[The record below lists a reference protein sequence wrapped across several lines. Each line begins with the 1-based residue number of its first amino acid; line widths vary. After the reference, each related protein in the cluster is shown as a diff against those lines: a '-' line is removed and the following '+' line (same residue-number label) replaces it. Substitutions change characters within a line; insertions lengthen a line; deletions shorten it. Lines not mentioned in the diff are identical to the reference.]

1 MLDEKIKHRLE
12 QEVLDPG
19 MQRLEEEFKK
29 QLKRS
34 RGAIGKNYTK
44 WDRNISVYR
53 GNRLRDEMDL
63 QAADANEPEKFVVP
77 LSYAQVQTFTSFGF
91 LLLRQNDTF
100 FEMKASGAEDEDI
113 ADLIERGLERDLT
126 HNQWNAKLYQ
136 WLLDLARTGCAPL
149 KHWWT
154 VDTQQVKVTVPS
166 ALDDVNGIFTPETSQ
181 DVEAVSYEGNRIR
194 NISPYK
200 IRPDMRLPLTRW
212 NEGMFIGDEDEW
224 HITNVKALERKGV
237 VAGTK
242 WIRPLEKNQ
251 YKEQQ
256 YDRFSLVESG
266 FAQKLDETD
275 FMCVYCEGNA
285 KLVPQKYGLGR
296 EDYPIMFTFRI
307 ANGRLIG
314 VERTDALHNGWNYD
328 LGQFSADSEA
338 KLNECLSDTVHF
350 LQETVTWLYNS
361 RISSVR
367 RSLDSHMIV
376 HPAYVDTASLE
387 SRSPIVYLTKNA
399 PVNDIRAL
407 VHQLDIRDTTTGHF
421 SDADTLLRTMQFVTG
436 VNENAMGQYAPGRR
450 SATENRAANS
460 GSAARM
466 KMILSVAWDSCLGPF
481 GKKLMINQRQGF
493 SLETFQKV
501 FGKSPEVLAKWPLFA
516 PTDPRELVGCEDFL
530 VFDSTMSSEKGF
542 VAQSLQELVSVMV
555 SNPEMAM
562 ASGFDLEKAVET
574 IQRLRG
580 IRNVDRFFNKP
591 TVMGNPAVGGTPP
604 GTGNVPGAGSGEAV
618 AGAAAGST

>member
-1 MLDEKIKHRLE
+1 MLDAKIKLRLE

-19 MQRLEEEFKK
+19 MAKLQDEFRK

-34 RGAIGKNYTK
+34 RGGISKSYTK

-77 LSYAQVQTFTSFGF
+77 LSYAQVQTFASFGF
-91 LLLRQNDTF
+91 MLLKQNDTF
-100 FEMKASGAEDEDI
+100 FEMQASGAEDEDLS
-113 ADLIERGLERDLT
+113 DLIERGLERDLV

-136 WLLDLARTGCAPL
+136 WLLDMARTGCAPI

-154 VDTQQVKVTVPS
+154 VDTQQIKVASPMS
-166 ALDDVNGIFTPETSQ
+166 IDDSGVFEGPESIE
-181 DVEAVSYEGNRIR
+181 VEAVSYEGNRLR
-194 NISPYK
+194 NVSPYR
-200 IRPDMRLPLTRW
+200 IRPDMRMPLTRW
-212 NEGMFIGDEDEW
+212 QEGMFIADEDEW
-224 HITNVKALERKGV
+224 HITNVKALEHKGL

-242 WIRPLEKNQ
+242 WVRPLEKNS

-266 FAQKLDETD
+266 FAQRVDDSD
-275 FMCVYCEGNA
+275 FMCIYCEGNS
-285 KLVPQKYGLGR
+285 KLVPNKYGLGR
-296 EDYPIMFTFRI
+296 EDYPVMFTFRI
-307 ANGRLIG
+307 ANERLIG
-314 VERTDALHNGWNYD
+314 LERTETLHGGWNYD
-328 LGQFSADSEA
+328 IGQFSADGEA

-361 RISSVR
+361 RIQSVR

-407 VHQLDIRDTTTGHF
+407 VHQLDIHDTTSNHF
-421 SDADTLLRTMQFVTG
+421 GDADTLLRTMQFVTG

-460 GSAARM
+460 GAAARM
-466 KMILSVAWDSCLGPF
+466 KMILSVAWDSCLGPL

-493 SLETFQKV
+493 SFQTYQKV
-501 FGKSPEVLAKWPLFA
+501 FGKSLEVEAKWPLFA
-516 PTDPRELVGCEDFL
+516 PEDPRELVGCEDFL
-530 VFDSTMSSEKGF
+530 VFDSTLSSEKGYI
-542 VAQSLQELVSVMV
+542 AQSLQELVSVMA
-555 SNPEMAM
+555 SNPEVAGM
-562 ASGFDLEKAVET
+562 SGFDFERAVES
-574 IQRLRG
+574 IQKLRG
-580 IRNVDRFFNKP
+580 VRNVDRFFSRP
-591 TVMGNPAVGGTPP
+591 TAVGNPGVGAPAQGI
-604 GTGNVPGAGSGEAV
+604 GNVPGAGSEQAV
-618 AGAAAGST
+618 GVPAAAGA

>member
-1 MLDEKIKHRLE
+1 MLEDKIKLRLS
-12 QEVLDPG
+12 QENLDPG
-19 MQRLEEEFKK
+19 LLKLQEEFQKL
-29 QLKRS
+29 LKRS
-34 RGAIGKNYTK
+34 RGGVAKNFTK

-53 GNRLRDEMDL
+53 GNRLRDEKDL

-91 LLLRQNDTF
+91 MLLRQNDTF
-100 FEMKASGAEDEDI
+100 YELKASGAEDEDI
-113 ADLIERGLERDLT
+113 SDLVERGLERDLT

-154 VDTQQVKVTVPS
+154 VDTQQVQVTVPMS
-166 ALDDVNGIFTPETSQ
+166 IDESGIFIPETTQ
-181 DVEAVSYEGNRIR
+181 DIEAVAYEGNKIC

-200 IRPDMRLPLTRW
+200 IRPDLRMPLSRW
-212 NEGMFIGDEDEW
+212 QEGTFIGDEDEW
-224 HITNVKALERKGV
+224 HITNVKALERKNI

-242 WIRPLEKNQ
+242 FIRPLEKNI

-266 FAQKLDETD
+266 FAQRLDDSD
-275 FMCVYCEGNA
+275 FMCVYYEGNA

-296 EDYPIMFTFRI
+296 EDYPIMFTLRM
-307 ANGRLIG
+307 ANNRLIG
-314 VERTDALHNGWNYD
+314 VERTNALHNGWNYD
-328 LGQFSADSEA
+328 IGQFSVDNEA
-338 KLNECLSDTVHF
+338 KMNECLSDTVHF
-350 LQETVTWLYNS
+350 LQETITWLYNS
-361 RISSVR
+361 RIESVR
-367 RSLDSHMIV
+367 RTLDSHMIV

-407 VHQLDIRDTTTGHF
+407 VHQLDIRDTTTNHF
-421 SDADTLLRTMQFVTG
+421 GDADTLLRTMQFVTG

-460 GSAARM
+460 GAASRM

-481 GKKLMINQRQGF
+481 GKKLMLNQRQGF
-493 SLETFQKV
+493 SFETYQKV
-501 FGKSPEVLAKWPLFA
+501 FGKSPDALAKWPLFA
-516 PTDPRELVGCEDFL
+516 PADPRELIGCEDFL
-530 VFDSTMSSEKGF
+530 VFDSTMNSEKGF
-542 VAQSLQELVSVMV
+542 VAQSLQELVSVMI
-555 SNPEMAM
+555 SNPEMAL

-580 IRNVDRFFNKP
+580 IRNVDRFFTRP
-591 TVMGNPAVGGTPP
+591 APMGNPGAGAPTQGPGGL
-604 GTGNVPGAGSGEAV
+604 PGAPGSTPVE
-618 AGAAAGST
+618 GAAT